1 MALSKIVASYLCNS
15 GGYDVGNTRL
25 IDQTG
30 LGNHASLASG
40 STKFTTAGGKSC
52 MEVDSTWYFER
63 GWLGI
68 PDFTVIMA
76 VWSSL
81 DGTDGAT
88 YPIWGS
94 FSLYS
99 GPNDHLGATPSES
112 WETRDSWAVQISNT
126 SAGASDFWNSVQ
138 ANATLT
144 RSAWQ
149 ILTVAYETPNFRKAS
164 INGGAVTVDSS
175 IGNANHIRCLEKM
188 RIGYRATS
196 YTSSGHLYVGEIK
209 IIADAAFQRQPVDLA
224 TEIAAMQARF
234 T

>member
-1 MALSKIVASYLCNS
+1 MALSKVVAHYLCNS
-15 GGYDVGNTRL
+15 GGYDTGNTRL

-30 LGNHASLASG
+30 LGNHASLATG
-40 STKFTTAGGKSC
+40 STKFTTAGGKPC
-52 MEVDSTWYFER
+52 MEIDNTWYFER
-63 GWLGI
+63 GWLGL
-68 PDFTVIMA
+68 PDFTAIMA

-81 DGTDGAT
+81 DGTDGTT

-112 WETRDSWAVQISNT
+112 WATRNSWAVQISNT
-126 SAGASDFWNSVQ
+126 SAGVLDLWNSAQ

-164 INGGAVTVDSS
+164 INGGTVTVSS
-175 IGNANHIRCLEKM
+175 SVSAANHVRVLEKM
-188 RIGYRATS
+188 RIGYRATG
-196 YTSSGHLYVGEIK
+196 YTSAGHLYVGEIK
-209 IIADAAFQRQPVDLA
+209 IIADAAFQRQSTDLA
-224 TEIAAMQARF
+224 AEITAMQARF
-234 T
+234 A